1 MAMFDIGKRNTSQDQ
16 TRSEEPMDG
25 LDSVFNSQSGSAQ
38 QTPSTSVRRRD
49 AAVVGPSIHIEGTLR
64 GEEDLII
71 EGHVTGTVQL
81 QGNSLTIGS
90 QGKVEADLHAQT
102 VFVDGSVEGDIYG
115 SDLVA
120 VRKSARVLGNISA
133 PRVSLEDGARFKGS
147 IEMDIKREQGS
158 GAARSTSTST
168 SASTAASRP
177 ETSKSVAPSGSDTGT
192 GKSGGEQKN
201 ETTPPK
207 GEASKGGAAG

>member
-1 MAMFDIGKRNTSQDQ
+1 MAMFDLGKRSTSQEPA
-16 TRSEEPMDG
+16 RSEEPMDG
-25 LDSVFNSQSGSAQ
+25 LDSVFNAQSTPQ
-38 QTPSTSVRRRD
+38 QQPSPAVRRRD

-71 EGHVTGTVQL
+71 EGHVSGTVQL
-81 QGNSLTIGS
+81 QGNTLTIGS

-120 VRKSARVLGNISA
+120 IRKNARVIGNVSA

-147 IEMDIKREQGS
+147 IEMDVRKESTGKP
-158 GAARSTSTST
+158 ASTSTPAT
-168 SASTAASRP
+168 APRAEAAKPGAGASGV
-177 ETSKSVAPSGSDTGT
+177 TSKDDADKKDNLSA
-192 GKSGGEQKN
+192 
-201 ETTPPK
+201 K
-207 GEASKGGAAG
+207 GEASKGGATG